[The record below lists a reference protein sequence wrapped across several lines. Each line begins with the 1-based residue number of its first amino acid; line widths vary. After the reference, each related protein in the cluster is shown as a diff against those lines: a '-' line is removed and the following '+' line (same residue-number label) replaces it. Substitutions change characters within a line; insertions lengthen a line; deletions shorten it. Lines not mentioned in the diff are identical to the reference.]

1 MLGLG
6 LEKYLDPLTEISSQ
20 ASKEYA
26 LEKVIENPRYSVFIE
41 NVWYNVS
48 NESWSFLYSPSQH

>member
-26 LEKVIENPRYSVFIE
+26 LEKVKENPRKSIFVE
-41 NVWYNVS
+41 HV
-48 NESWSFLYSPSQH
+48 